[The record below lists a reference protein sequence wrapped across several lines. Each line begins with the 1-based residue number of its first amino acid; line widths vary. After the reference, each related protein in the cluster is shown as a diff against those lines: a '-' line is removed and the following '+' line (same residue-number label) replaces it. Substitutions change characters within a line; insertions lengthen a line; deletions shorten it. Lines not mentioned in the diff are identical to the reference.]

1 MLCSLNFLMQVVTS
15 PILPS
20 NKADADLTY
29 HIQIAKEYEDGPTKG
44 VSEQNMKGT
53 ADSVPEGAD
62 PSVVADKLVE
72 LASIP
77 RGKKPYRMTADPSD
91 VGGEE
96 GAAVIDRFGNEFYRR
111 LGLEKLLKV
120 SI

>member
-1 MLCSLNFLMQVVTS
+1 
-15 PILPS
+15 
-20 NKADADLTY
+20 
-29 HIQIAKEYEDGPTKG
+29 
-44 VSEQNMKGT
+44 MKGT
-53 ADSVPEGAD
+53 ADSVPEGAE

-77 RGKKPYRMTADPSD
+77 RGMKPYRMTADPSD

-120 SI
+120 SV